1 MSEIQE
7 TGKLQE
13 RYLPIKNLSQ
23 LMRAIKEGRRFRII
37 KHYVRPDFSGQLR
50 EPGKIQT
57 NGFYSRVA
65 DDPCHMVSNAN
76 RGEGTYIAYGKS
88 GDWRFDKDGT
98 CTLTQPAGGRRIWD
112 IKVLV

>member
-57 NGFYSRVA
+57 NG
-65 DDPCHMVSNAN
+65 
-76 RGEGTYIAYGKS
+76 
-88 GDWRFDKDGT
+88 
-98 CTLTQPAGGRRIWD
+98 
-112 IKVLV
+112 VLQQGCG